1 MFVLSSVSSNVLLL
15 LTLFALPHLSQTET
29 VNADN
34 GLYHDTGN
42 GPCTRRVTVGGE
54 ADCLYSL
61 KRLMSGTG
69 VTNMT
74 AKGLFLGNN
83 GELVRYSDA
92 TADGEW
98 LLESIPSLGV
108 RVEKPSHRLHVQ
120 GQIRSAQS
128 QNFVALDFRLQ
139 ENVVASS
146 TASLYTRVRALEVRD
161 FTYKPAYSVD
171 SGLDTA
177 TVHRSFTAQ
186 QVETTIPSAVT
197 TTPGQEVFGVQGAAH
212 PVVEIDALKVVDHQ
226 RLFAELT
233 GAFQR
238 LADLHDELRADHNQL
253 RADFTALQQQV
264 TARDA
269 ADLADR
275 SDLRSLLSTE
285 SSTRLANATSLSN
298 SIQKEENMRVAD
310 VQKLTRDL
318 AYVSRVFTTYDG
330 SGFGL

>member
-1 MFVLSSVSSNVLLL
+1 MLHHLL
-15 LTLFALPHLSQTET
+15 LTLSVLPHLCQTET
-29 VNADN
+29 VSSDN
-34 GLYHDTGN
+34 NLYHDTGN

-54 ADCLYSL
+54 ADCYYSL

-74 AKGLFLGNN
+74 AKGTFLGKN
-83 GELVRYSDA
+83 GELVQYSDA
-92 TADGEW
+92 TSDGEW
-98 LLESIPSLGV
+98 LLESVPSLGV

-120 GQIRSAQS
+120 GQIRSAHS
-128 QNFVALDFRLQ
+128 HNFVPLDSRLQ
-139 ENVVASS
+139 ENVVASDTS
-146 TASLYTRVRALEVRD
+146 SMYTRVRALEVRD
-161 FTYKPAYSVD
+161 FTYKPAYALD
-171 SGLDTA
+171 TGLDKT

-186 QVETTIPSAVT
+186 QIETTIPNAVT
-197 TTPGQEVFGVQGAAH
+197 TTSGQEVFGEQGAAD
-212 PVVEIDALKVVDHQ
+212 PSVEIDALKVVNHQ
-226 RLFAELT
+226 PLFAELT

-238 LADLHDELRADHNQL
+238 LADLHDTLRADHDQL
-253 RADFTALQQQV
+253 RADFIVLQQQV
-264 TARDA
+264 AARDL

-275 SDLRSLLSTE
+275 SDLRSLLSME

-298 SIQKEENMRVAD
+298 SIQKEETTRVAD